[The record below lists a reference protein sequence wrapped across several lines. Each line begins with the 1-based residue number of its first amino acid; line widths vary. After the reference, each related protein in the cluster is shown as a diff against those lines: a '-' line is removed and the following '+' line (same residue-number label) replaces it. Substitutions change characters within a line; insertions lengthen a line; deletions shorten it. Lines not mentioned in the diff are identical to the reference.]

1 MARFPVLAGESEGD
15 VARYALLYPF
25 KSGTGSAAD
34 EAFKMGGDPP
44 PQAGGTKLKST
55 TVFRKGDTVVR
66 VFEIDGTLEEA
77 VEHLVRAS
85 ALMNVGERLGPM
97 LDTDI
102 DLTTEDGL
110 RRWFIEQMM
119 EVITHRELP
128 PGP

>member
-1 MARFPVLAGESEGD
+1 MPRF
-15 VARYALLYPF
+15 ALLYPM
-25 KSGTGSAAD
+25 KPGTGGAAD
-34 EAFKMGGDPP
+34 PAFQMGGDPP
-44 PQAGGTKLKST
+44 PQAGGTKLRST

-77 VEHLVRAS
+77 IEHLVRAS

-110 RRWFIEQMM
+110 RRWFSEQMM
-119 EVITHRELP
+119 EIITHREAP
-128 PGP
+128 AGT